1 MWNPKQYEHQGR
13 EQLFIESFEYNKKK
27 LESAFGYTTDE
38 ECIQNY
44 FYNGSE
50 VVDLKDYTEKELCL
64 PSYRFHMMSDKYY
77 KANEGDSADCSDPIV
92 TQAFIDEENNMLYV
106 MYFLDEMGEDG
117 KVDELLNKM
126 TEFNENTFYDEECGL
141 YRWPVVPKNANKLRK
156 LDKNDMK

>member
-1 MWNPKQYEHQGR
+1 M
-13 EQLFIESFEYNKKK
+13 
-27 LESAFGYTTDE
+27 
-38 ECIQNY
+38 
-44 FYNGSE
+44 
-50 VVDLKDYTEKELCL
+50 DLKDYTEKELCL